1 MTGGGGRR
9 GIRMIGGEKSMKER
23 GIGFLGYKEEGWVY
37 REVGERER
45 DWVLV
50 FSFYFFNR

>member
-1 MTGGGGRR
+1 MTSV
-9 GIRMIGGEKSMKER
+9 EKSMKER